1 MLIEDLYESFVE
13 SYNEGDIKS
22 ASLALMKE
30 LGNILVKQKIDFVNL
45 LNESGVP
52 ASIEMNDSELVNL
65 FIKNIDTNKKLMLGS
80 ALLVNMH
87 NKQMGFDGD
96 EEINDDGVKAAFA
109 AIDEYFNFGE
119 DEYSNAVSGAV
130 VGAVAQGVG
139 ELSKLGTTA
148 LQGRQKKKY
157 GALDIAKQ
165 KSEAKAAM
173 TQQILAQRQAQIE
186 AAQKEKDTKA
196 KTTRTLLIVGGAILG
211 IAILG
216 IIIYKVRK
224 KN

>member
-45 LNESGVP
+45 LNESDIP

-87 NKQMGFDGD
+87 NKQIGFDGD

-109 AIDEYFNFGE
+109 AIDEYFNFSE

-186 AAQKEKDTKA
+186 AAQKEKEAKA
-196 KTTRTLLIVGGAILG
+196 KTTRTLLIVGGVVIG
-211 IAILG
+211 VAILG
-216 IIIYKVRK
+216 IIIYKVK
-224 KN
+224 KRN

>member
-45 LNESGVP
+45 LNESDIP

-80 ALLVNMH
+80 ALLINMH

-96 EEINDDGVKAAFA
+96 EEINDDAVKAAFA
-109 AIDEYFNFGE
+109 TIDEYFNF
-119 DEYSNAVSGAV
+119 DEYSNAVSPEV

-157 GALDIAKQ
+157 GGLDIAKQ

-196 KTTRTLLIVGGAILG
+196 KTTRTLLIVGGAILS

-224 KN
+224 RN